1 LPSVYKIA
9 SGPYY
14 TADKVLQ
21 RDIVNFKTSQAALL
35 SADFNSDNYNVKE
48 LKMLNFD
55 FMVVTLVTN
64 TCTIMHI
71 QLTL

>member
-55 FMVVTLVTN
+55 FMV
-64 TCTIMHI
+64 
-71 QLTL
+71 